1 MSIIQLHKI
10 ALLLSSVVIHLLDLV
25 LDLAR
30 LAIDILQV
38 GEEVI
43 IKLDQ
48 LFLDFFLRDELV
60 VLVEIL
66 FFLLKV
72 ESFHLLLVFDLLDQD
87 LIVFHFELEK
97 VA

>member
-1 MSIIQLHKI
+1 L
-10 ALLLSSVVIHLLDLV
+10 
-25 LDLAR
+25 
-30 LAIDILQV
+30 
-38 GEEVI
+38 EE
-43 IKLDQ
+43 
-48 LFLDFFLRDELV
+48 LFLDFFLCDELV